1 MCGIA
6 GIVSQDRTAA
16 ARALHRMVEAQRHRG
31 PDGSGE
37 SIACFGSGVLALG
50 HTRLAIIDVSSAG
63 AQPMVHPAT
72 GDRLVF
78 NGEIYN
84 HGHLRHELAAR
95 GCVFRGTSDS
105 ETLLHALVEWGPQC
119 IARLE
124 GMFAFAFHRAATGE
138 LLLARDP
145 LGIKPLYLA
154 PGLTNGCDLVFASE
168 VRAILRCDLVAREI
182 SVKGL
187 AGLLSYGAVQHPFT
201 LFETIRS
208 FPAGCWQR
216 FPADGRADDPIRF
229 WQPARPDP
237 ARDMITTL
245 AAVRQTVDA
254 AVRDHLVSDV
264 PLGLFLSSGLDSS
277 IVAGTA
283 SRHVRDLRSF
293 TVGFADNP
301 DMNELALATRTAELF
316 GLHHTECLINGGDA
330 LDAVTSWLDALDQP
344 SIDGLNVYVISK
356 AAREHGIKVA
366 LSGQGGD
373 ELFGGY
379 STFRDVPVLHR
390 MMRPVSA
397 LPPALRRRLAE
408 IATINRSTSTRAKAS
423 AIASCD
429 GDLISLYMQR
439 RRLMTPTQLRRL
451 GLDHIAAGL
460 TVDFHDPR
468 EIDALSI
475 EEKDPVWTVSLLE
488 SRFYLANMLLRDG
501 DANSMAH
508 GFEVRVP
515 FLDRRLLDLTA
526 SIPGH
531 IRLPADG
538 SPKHLLRAAFP
549 DILRPELLSQ
559 PKSGFAL
566 PIGRWMTGPLLD
578 ICRNGLESLKGCGLL
593 APAGVDAIWD
603 TFAAEPETPA
613 WSRAFLCAVI
623 GQYLQ
628 RVCEPADM
636 RLAS

>member
-6 GIVSQDRTAA
+6 GIFTQDRAAA

-37 SIACFGSGVLALG
+37 SIVPFGSGILALG
-50 HTRLAIIDVSSAG
+50 HTRLAVIDVSSAG
-63 AQPMVHPAT
+63 AQPMVHPVT

-84 HGHLRHELAAR
+84 HGLLRHELAAR

-105 ETLLHALVEWGPQC
+105 ETLLHALVEWGADC
-119 IARLE
+119 INRLE
-124 GMFAFAFHRAATGE
+124 GMFSFAFHRAATGE

-154 PGLTNGCDLVFASE
+154 RGRDLIFASE
-168 VRAILRCDLVAREI
+168 VRALLRSGLVPRETSAR
-182 SVKGL
+182 GL

-201 LFETIRS
+201 LFEAVRS

-216 FPADGRADDPIRF
+216 FHADGRVDDPIRY
-229 WQPARPDP
+229 WAPARPDP
-237 ARDMITTL
+237 IRDMASTV
-245 AAVRQTVDA
+245 AAVRETVDA
-254 AVRDHLVSDV
+254 AVRDHLISDV

-277 IVAGTA
+277 IVAGMA
-283 SRHVRDLRSF
+283 SRHVPDLRSF

-301 DMNELALATRTAELF
+301 DMNELALAGKTAALF
-316 GLHHTECLINGGDA
+316 GLRHTECLINGGDA
-330 LDAVTSWLDALDQP
+330 LNAVTAWLDALDQP

-356 AAREHGIKVA
+356 AARERGIKVA

-379 STFRDVPVLHR
+379 STFRDVPMLQR
-390 MMRPVSA
+390 MMRPISA

-408 IATINRSTSTRAKAS
+408 IATIGRSASTKAKAS
-423 AIASCD
+423 AIAGCD
-429 GDLISLYMQR
+429 GDLVSLYMQR
-439 RRLMTPTQLRRL
+439 RRLMTPAQLSRL
-451 GLDHIAAGL
+451 GLDHVTAGL
-460 TVDFHDPR
+460 TADFHDPR
-468 EIDALSI
+468 EIDALAI
-475 EEKDPVWTVSLLE
+475 EENDPAWTVSLLE
-488 SRFYLANMLLRDG
+488 SRFYLGNMLLRDG

-515 FLDRRLLDLTA
+515 FLDRRLIDLTA
-526 SIPGH
+526 SIPAH
-531 IRLPADG
+531 IRLPGKG
-538 SPKHLLRAAFP
+538 SPKHLLRAAFT

-566 PIGRWMTGPLLD
+566 PIGRWMTDPLLD
-578 ICRNGLESLKGCGLL
+578 ICREGVETLKGCGLL
-593 APAGVDAIWD
+593 EPAGVDAIWD
-603 TFAAEPETPA
+603 IFADEPETPA
-613 WSRAFLCAVI
+613 WSRAFLCVVI

-628 RVCEPADM
+628 RISEPSEV

>member
-6 GIVSQDRTAA
+6 GIVSQDRPTVAG
-16 ARALHRMVEAQRHRG
+16 ALHRMVQAQRHRG

-37 SIACFGSGVLALG
+37 SIMPFGSGVLALG
-50 HTRLAIIDVSSAG
+50 HTRLAVIDVSPAG
-63 AQPMVHPAT
+63 AQPMVHPET

-84 HGHLRHELAAR
+84 HGQLRRELAAR
-95 GCVFRGTSDS
+95 GCAFRGTSDS
-105 ETLLHALVEWGPQC
+105 ETLLHALVEWGPDC

-145 LGIKPLYLA
+145 LGIKPLYMA
-154 PGLTNGCDLVFASE
+154 YDRDLIFASE
-168 VRAILRCDLVAREI
+168 VRAILRSGLAPQEM
-182 SVKGL
+182 SVRGL
-187 AGLLSYGAVQHPFT
+187 AGLLSYGAMQHPFT
-201 LFETIRS
+201 LFEAIRS

-216 FPADGRADDPIRF
+216 FHADGRIDDPIHY
-229 WQPARPDP
+229 WSPPRPDP
-237 ARDMITTL
+237 ALGMEATI

-301 DMNELALATRTAELF
+301 DMNELALASRTAEFF
-316 GLHHTECLINGGDA
+316 GLQHTECLINGGDA

-356 AAREHGIKVA
+356 AARAHGIKVA

-379 STFRDVPVLHR
+379 STFRDVPMLQR

-397 LPPALRRRLAE
+397 LPPGLRRRLAD
-408 IATINRSTSTRAKAS
+408 IATIGRSASTRAKAS
-423 AIASCD
+423 AIAGCD
-429 GDLISLYMQR
+429 GDLVSLYMQR
-439 RRLMTPTQLRRL
+439 RRLMTPAQLRRL
-451 GLDHIAAGL
+451 GLNHVAAGL
-460 TVDFHDPR
+460 TADFHDPH

-475 EEKDPVWTVSLLE
+475 EENDPAWTVSLLE
-488 SRFYLANMLLRDG
+488 SRFYLGNMLLRDG

-515 FLDRRLLDLTA
+515 FLDRRLLDLTG
-526 SIPGH
+526 SIPAH
-531 IRLPADG
+531 IRLPAGG
-538 SPKHLLRAAFP
+538 SPKHLLRAAFA

-578 ICRNGLESLKGCGLL
+578 VCRSGIESLKECGLL

-603 TFAAEPETPA
+603 IFAAEPETPA
-613 WSRAFLCAVI
+613 WSRAFLCVVI

-628 RVCEPADM
+628 RVCEPADV